1 MKQPRKYS
9 FLEAKNKIEAWC
21 AYQERCPFEVQQKLS
36 AMGLDFEDVNVLS
49 ASLITDN
56 FLNEQ
61 RFAEAFCS
69 GKFRIKKWGRI
80 KITQHL
86 KQKHVSNYSI
96 QKGLQEIED
105 ERYIL
110 CIEELIS
117 RKLNDLAREKNPW
130 QKKAKTI
137 RFLQSRGFEMDLIQ
151 DCYNKISKS

>member
-69 GKFRIKKWGRI
+69 GKFRIKNWGRI

-96 QKGLQEIED
+96 NKGLQEIDDED
-105 ERYIL
+105 YIN
-110 CIEELIS
+110 CIEKLIA
-117 RKLNDLAREKNPW
+117 RKLRDLSREKNPW

-151 DCYNKISKS
+151 DSYTKIIKL